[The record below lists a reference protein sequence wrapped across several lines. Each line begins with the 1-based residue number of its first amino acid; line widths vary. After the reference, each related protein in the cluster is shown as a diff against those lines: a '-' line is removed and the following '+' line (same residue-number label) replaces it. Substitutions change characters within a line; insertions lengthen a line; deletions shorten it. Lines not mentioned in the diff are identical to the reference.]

1 MFPGREWGPSY
12 LSFLVSKFLVSYEAF
27 KIDRDKICEDHS
39 RYWRVRPWQGQS
51 NKRIACRVDM
61 LLERGAK
68 SFVLKILEK
77 NCKIIKSPAIC
88 PIKKG
93 MSVNCLALTSI
104 VFKTQCLDRFLSL
117 GKSRQQYWF
126 GLLLWRSGLCFG
138 AWWQWYVHLVF
149 PLQCFLLS
157 QKLRNCSGN

>member
-12 LSFLVSKFLVSYEAF
+12 LSFLVSKFLVSYEVF

-39 RYWRVRPWQGQS
+39 RSWMVRPWQGQS
-51 NKRIACRVDM
+51 NKRITCRVVM

-93 MSVNCLALTSI
+93 ISETCLAWLQLFLKHNVLT
-104 VFKTQCLDRFLSL
+104 VFCHLVSPVSKIDSGYCC
-117 GKSRQQYWF
+117 
-126 GLLLWRSGLCFG
+126 SGLIFVLARDDNGLFIWCFHFN
-138 AWWQWYVHLVF
+138 ASF
-149 PLQCFLLS
+149 
-157 QKLRNCSGN
+157 

>member
-12 LSFLVSKFLVSYEAF
+12 LSFLVSKFLVSYETF

-39 RYWRVRPWQGQS
+39 RSWMVRPWQGQS
-51 NKRIACRVDM
+51 NKRITCRVEM

-77 NCKIIKSPAIC
+77 NCEIIKSPAIC

-93 MSVNCLALTSI
+93 ISETCLAWLQLFLKLNVLT
-104 VFKTQCLDRFLSL
+104 VFC
-117 GKSRQQYWF
+117 
-126 GLLLWRSGLCFG
+126 
-138 AWWQWYVHLVF
+138 HLVSPVSKIDSGCCCGGLVF
-149 PLQCFLLS
+149 VLARDDNGMFIWCFHFNAS
-157 QKLRNCSGN
+157 F

>member
-1 MFPGREWGPSY
+1 
-12 LSFLVSKFLVSYEAF
+12 
-27 KIDRDKICEDHS
+27 
-39 RYWRVRPWQGQS
+39 
-51 NKRIACRVDM
+51 M
-61 LLERGAK
+61 LLERYAK

-117 GKSRQQYWF
+117 GKSRQQD
-126 GLLLWRSGLCFG
+126 
-138 AWWQWYVHLVF
+138 
-149 PLQCFLLS
+149 
-157 QKLRNCSGN
+157 